1 MPCGARGGRNK
12 IKIEKSSSTMTVG
25 TGKIRMS
32 KSRTKGAY
40 NLGREAGKV
49 TPRSNIK
56 SHVL

>member
-1 MPCGARGGRNK
+1 
-12 IKIEKSSSTMTVG
+12 MTVG

-40 NLGREAGKV
+40 SLVREAGKV